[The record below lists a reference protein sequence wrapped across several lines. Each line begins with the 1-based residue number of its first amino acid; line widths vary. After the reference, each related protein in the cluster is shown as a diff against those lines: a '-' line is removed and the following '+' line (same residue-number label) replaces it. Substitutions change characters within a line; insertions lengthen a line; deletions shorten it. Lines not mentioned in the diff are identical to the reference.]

1 MKGAIVG
8 GRAAVVTVASPS
20 FSKHP
25 VLREELLAHFPK
37 ARFNDAGKRLE
48 GDALVAYLDGADA
61 AIIGLEPMT
70 REVLERLPELKLV
83 AKFGVGLD
91 NVDADACRA
100 LGKVIGWTGG
110 VNRRSVSEM
119 TLSFMI
125 GLCRNMFFSSRQLH
139 QGVWNKTGGYQ
150 LSGKTVG
157 IIGVGNIGQD
167 LVPMLKPFDCRVLVN
182 DIEDRSAL
190 CQTYGCIEASKE
202 QIFRESHIVTLHV
215 PMTAQTANLIN
226 AESLKLFRPDAF
238 LINTA
243 RGGVVDQ
250 LALKEALKTRRLA
263 GAAIDVY
270 ADEPVTDDELL
281 GLPNLVCTPH
291 IGGNAIEAVLAMG
304 RSAIEHAVRVLGEG

>member
-1 MKGAIVG
+1 MGNPPTTE
-8 GRAAVVTVASPS
+8 RETVVAVASPS

-25 VLREELLAHFPK
+25 VLREEVQRHFPR

-48 GDALVAYLDGADA
+48 GDALVAYLDGVEA

-70 REVLERLPELKLV
+70 REVLARLPALKLV

-91 NVDADACRA
+91 NVDVAACRDQGIA
-100 LGKVIGWTGG
+100 IGWTGG

-119 TLSFMI
+119 TLSLMI

-139 QGVWNKTGGYQ
+139 QGVWNKSGGYQ

-167 LVPMLKPFDCRVLVN
+167 LVPMLKPFGCRVLVN
-182 DIEDRSAL
+182 DVEDRSDF
-190 CQTYGCIEASKE
+190 CQEHGCEAASKE
-202 QIFRESHIVTLHV
+202 QIYRESHIVTLHV
-215 PMTAQTANLIN
+215 PMTSETANLIN
-226 AESLKLFRPDAF
+226 RETLKLFRSDAF

-250 LALKEALKTRRLA
+250 GALKEALKAGRLA

-291 IGGNAIEAVLAMG
+291 IGGNAVEAVLAMG
-304 RSAIEHAVRVLGEG
+304 RSAIEHTVRVMGH